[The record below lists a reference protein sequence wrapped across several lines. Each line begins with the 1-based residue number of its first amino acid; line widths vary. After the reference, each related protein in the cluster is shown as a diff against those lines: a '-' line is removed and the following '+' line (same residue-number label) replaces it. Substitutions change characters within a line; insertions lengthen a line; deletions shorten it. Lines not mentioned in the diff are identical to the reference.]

1 MGQSGSLEE
10 RRRRARLEARQRLA
24 ELRREEAA
32 IRAAFPELFAADRS
46 TAAGRA
52 GTPRPRSTMS
62 PAMRRA
68 VSERMKS
75 YWAARRR
82 AKSG

>member
-1 MGQSGSLEE
+1 MARSEDAEE
-10 RRRRARLEARQRLA
+10 RRRRARVAAQRRLA

-32 IRAAFPELFAADRS
+32 IHTAFPELLTADRS
-46 TAAGRA
+46 TPQGRLA
-52 GTPRPRSTMS
+52 PRRSTMS

-75 YWAARRR
+75 YWAARRQ
-82 AKSG
+82 AKNG

>member
-1 MGQSGSLEE
+1 VAPSGSTEE
-10 RRRRARLEARQRLA
+10 RRRRARLEARRRLA

-32 IRAAFPELFAADRS
+32 IYGAFPELYAADRS
-46 TAAGRA
+46 TTAARPGA
-52 GTPRPRSTMS
+52 PRPGSTMS
-62 PAMRRA
+62 PAMRRV

-82 AKSG
+82 AKNG

>member
-1 MGQSGSLEE
+1 VARAEDSEE
-10 RRRRARLEARQRLA
+10 RRRRARAAARQRLA

-32 IRAAFPELFAADRS
+32 IRAAFPEIFADDRPAPS
-46 TAAGRA
+46 GRGAAPA
-52 GTPRPRSTMS
+52 RPSTMS

-75 YWAARRR
+75 YWAARRQ
-82 AKSG
+82 AKNG